1 MNPTNESESATFV
14 ITLPEE
20 YRAELAYRANART
33 THGVL
38 VQLIAEAHHSLVLAA
53 PYMEASALLEDTNL
67 ATALCGA
74 LERGIHI
81 DLVSTCE
88 SLRKVNLQSLRGCG
102 PGRLR
107 LFQPAANYET
117 MAVLGSHAKF
127 YIADGV
133 RIYVGSANLSYLG
146 LNQHLEMGVLLQG
159 EVAQQI
165 YQFWQYLCEI
175 GFFVE
180 INNKKFS

>member
-1 MNPTNESESATFV
+1 MNPTNESDSATFV

-20 YRAELAYRANART
+20 YRAGLAYRANART

-38 VQLIAEAHHSLVLAA
+38 VQLIAESRHSLVLAA
-53 PYMEASALLEDTNL
+53 PYMEASALVDDTNL

-81 DLVSTCE
+81 ALVSTWE
-88 SLRKVNLQSLRGCG
+88 SIRKVNLQSLHECG
-102 PGRLR
+102 PSRLR

-117 MAVLGSHAKF
+117 TAVLGSHAKF
-127 YIADGV
+127 YIVDEV
-133 RIYVGSANLSYLG
+133 RIYIGSANLTYLG
-146 LNQHLEMGVLLQG
+146 LNRHLEMGVLLQG
-159 EVAQQI
+159 EIAQQI

-180 INNKKFS
+180 IDNQNLS